1 MDRYIIT
8 GKKSRELKKDY
19 NTTLKPVERK
29 EANLEAEK
37 GETAVTITNPSSNIF
52 EFFKI
57 GGKKHSQGGTPL
69 NLQAGNDNGDGASFI
84 FSDTPSM
91 KIKDPNILKFFNM
104 DPKKPVTPAK
114 ISMQYLPI
122 VNDAKF
128 ALMDEELNNEA
139 KTSHTKNLDNA
150 AFKIAALALYQE
162 SKKGMPNGYSSVMQ
176 PFFNKTNI
184 DPAELFSVNNQ
195 DAEKVNTVIMSA
207 FGGDSSKDNKSSK
220 NIDLKLPVDSQ
231 EKPLYNIN
239 GYAFRDNGV
248 MGAGINP
255 SVNFGNA
262 SINPYLN
269 VIGNQDFRQ
278 TNYGVSGNYNITPNF
293 SISGGFGN
301 DGYNAGARFQ
311 FATGGQLK
319 KYNNGG
325 PNSGLKEIGVQYDIP
340 DYLSKLDEESKK
352 ATLEQFNNKPE
363 LANQYLYI
371 SSLAETPGFQEALYS
386 KYQKAADNDNYF
398 GRSTIGDKKLYKDK
412 KPVEVLANFI
422 ESQRRH
428 LKLKAYDLKSSDI
441 GKKHDYGNT
450 TKYLNEFAS
459 KLNESIPEKETT
471 AAEQLAYL
479 AFDDLVKDQNN
490 KEYSPLLKGVL
501 SPFEAVKEG
510 EGDETTRGV
519 KGANVSRADGIVGDT
534 WALQTARFKEKKAI
548 EPTPSKESPRGAI
561 PYQPLTTQPRP
572 EVPFD
577 FRRED
582 KASIQRAIEA
592 KNAIQKYM
600 PWAKVPGVTTTE
612 SAYFSPERA
621 IAATNEQLAQGIAGV
636 NAFATPQ
643 QAAAAITQMQGK
655 AFGQVADVIGNYA
668 DKNVGIFNQTEQ
680 QNTALANSAA
690 QQAAQMQTSNYDKQ
704 TIAKQQYNN
713 SLQAAKDKITQL
725 TNQAW
730 TNASNIFNLNK
741 IQKQFIKD
749 PYTGLITKFSDKPQ
763 DVSKQ
768 SSKDLGQEF
777 MDFKK
782 TLVGVSD
789 DTAARLFT
797 GLKDGKYEMKKESG
811 QIEDNA
817 STSTTS
823 ENSSERN

>member
-69 NLQAGNDNGDGASFI
+69 NLQAGDDNGDGASFI

-195 DAEKVNTVIMSA
+195 DTEKVNSA
-207 FGGDSSKDNKSSK
+207 
-220 NIDLKLPVDSQ
+220 I
-231 EKPLYNIN
+231 
-239 GYAFRDNGV
+239 
-248 MGAGINP
+248 
-255 SVNFGNA
+255 
-262 SINPYLN
+262 
-269 VIGNQDFRQ
+269 
-278 TNYGVSGNYNITPNF
+278 
-293 SISGGFGN
+293 
-301 DGYNAGARFQ
+301 Q
-311 FATGGQLK
+311 FAFGGQLK

-459 KLNESIPEKETT
+459 KLNESIPDNQTT

-548 EPTPSKESPRGAI
+548 EPTPSKETPRGAI

-600 PWAKVPGVTTTE
+600 PWAKVPAVTTTE

-749 PYTGLITKFSDKPQ
+749 PYTGLITQFSDKPY
-763 DVSKQ
+763 DVSKESAKTIAEEYMSFKNQ
-768 SSKDLGQEF
+768 LPGVDDKTAFNLFKASK
-777 MDFKK
+777 
-782 TLVGVSD
+782 T
-789 DTAARLFT
+789 
-797 GLKDGKYEMKKESG
+797 GKYDIAKEPG
-811 QIEDNA
+811 QIE
-817 STSTTS
+817 SS
-823 ENSSERN
+823 SSEQSAT